1 MPEQIHKMYDLIDD
15 LTVLYEE
22 GVQIFP
28 GRVIVNAK
36 ELYKIIDAFPNAI
49 SNEISDAKII
59 LKKKDEILQEAKLR
73 AERIIQD
80 AENERYKLLNES
92 SLNKAMEEHAEKFRQ
107 SVFEEC
113 QQIKMAAFNEAQ
125 ELRLSAKND
134 SVRMKEDSQE
144 YAQQLLNNLEQDLN
158 RLYQVVMNGQQRL
171 QEMRAADS
179 MQQMN
184 NDLDSTAINK

>member
-1 MPEQIHKMYDLIDD
+1 MAESEAKMFDLVDA
-15 LTVLYEE
+15 LVTLYEE
-22 GVQIFP
+22 GIPVFP
-28 GRVIVNAK
+28 GRSIVDSK
-36 ELYKIIDAFPNAI
+36 KLYSIANAFPSAI
-49 SNEISDAKII
+49 SNEINDARII

-107 SVFEEC
+107 TVLDEC

-125 ELRLSAKND
+125 ELRLSAKNE
-134 SVRMKEDSQE
+134 SVRMKEDSQQ

-171 QEMRAADS
+171 QEMRSAES
-179 MQQMN
+179 IQH
-184 NDLDSTAINK
+184 LHE

>member
-1 MPEQIHKMYDLIDD
+1 MVETEAKLFDLIDE
-15 LTVLYEE
+15 LTALTDDAIP
-22 GVQIFP
+22 IFP
-28 GRVIVNAK
+28 GRIVVNQRELIRIVNS
-36 ELYKIIDAFPNAI
+36 FPNAI
-49 SNEISDAKII
+49 SDEINDARVI

-107 SVFEEC
+107 TVFEEC

-134 SVRMKEDSQE
+134 AIRMKEESQA
-144 YAQQLLNNLEQDLN
+144 YAQQLLNNLQRDLDN
-158 RLYQVVMNGQQRL
+158 LYQVVLNGQQRL
-171 QEMRAADS
+171 QEMKTTDY
-179 MQQMN
+179 MQHMGN
-184 NDLDSTAINK
+184 E

>member
-1 MPEQIHKMYDLIDD
+1 MAETEAKMFDLVDA
-15 LTVLYEE
+15 LEALYEE
-22 GVQIFP
+22 GIPVFP
-28 GRVIVNAK
+28 GRSIVDSKRLYSIAK
-36 ELYKIIDAFPNAI
+36 AFPNAI
-49 SNEISDAKII
+49 SNEINDARII

-80 AENERYKLLNES
+80 AENE

-107 SVFEEC
+107 TVFDEC

-125 ELRLSAKND
+125 ELRLSAKNE
-134 SVRMKEDSQE
+134 SLKMKEDSQQ

-171 QEMRAADS
+171 QEMRSAES
-179 MQQMN
+179 IQH
-184 NDLDSTAINK
+184 LHE

>member
-1 MPEQIHKMYDLIDD
+1 MAESIDKMFDLINDLSTLCDD
-15 LTVLYEE
+15 
-22 GVQIFP
+22 GIPIFP
-28 GRVIVNAK
+28 GRMIVNTK
-36 ELYKIIDAFPNAI
+36 ELYKIVNAFPNAI
-49 SNEISDAKII
+49 SDEINDARII
-59 LKKKDEILQEAKLR
+59 LKKKDEIIQEAKLR

-107 SVFEEC
+107 TVFEEC

-134 SVRMKEDSQE
+134 SIKMKEESRE

-171 QEMRAADS
+171 QEMKSADS
-179 MQQMN
+179 MQQQMN
-184 NDLDSTAINK
+184 DSQG

>member
-1 MPEQIHKMYDLIDD
+1 MAESVNKMFDLIDD
-15 LTVLYEE
+15 LSALCDDGIPV
-22 GVQIFP
+22 FP
-28 GRVIVNAK
+28 GRMIVNTK
-36 ELYKIIDAFPNAI
+36 ELYKIVNAFPNAI
-49 SNEISDAKII
+49 SDEINDARII
-59 LKKKDEILQEAKLR
+59 LKKKDEILQEAKMR

-107 SVFEEC
+107 TVFEEC

-125 ELRLSAKND
+125 ELRLNAKND
-134 SVRMKEDSQE
+134 SIRMKEESQE

-171 QEMRAADS
+171 QEMKSNDA
-179 MQQMN
+179 MQQG
-184 NDLDSTAINK
+184 APEQQQ

>member
-1 MPEQIHKMYDLIDD
+1 MTEPEAKMFDLIDA
-15 LTVLYEE
+15 LGALYEE
-22 GVQIFP
+22 GIPVFP
-28 GRVIVNAK
+28 GRAIIDAKRLYRIVNAFPSAVTD
-36 ELYKIIDAFPNAI
+36 EVNDAR
-49 SNEISDAKII
+49 II

-107 SVFEEC
+107 TVFEEC

-125 ELRLSAKND
+125 ELKISAKNE
-134 SVRMKEDSQE
+134 SIRMKEDSQE

-171 QEMRAADS
+171 QEMKSADT
-179 MQQMN
+179 MQQQQN
-184 NDLDSTAINK
+184 Q

>member
-1 MPEQIHKMYDLIDD
+1 MVETEAKLFDLIDE
-15 LTVLYEE
+15 LTALTDDAIP
-22 GVQIFP
+22 IFP
-28 GRVIVNAK
+28 GRIVVNQRELIRIVNS
-36 ELYKIIDAFPNAI
+36 FPNAI
-49 SNEISDAKII
+49 SDEINDARVI

-107 SVFEEC
+107 TVFEEC

-134 SVRMKEDSQE
+134 AIRMKEESQA
-144 YAQQLLNNLEQDLN
+144 YAQQLLNNLQQDLDN
-158 RLYQVVMNGQQRL
+158 LYQVVLNGQQRL
-171 QEMRAADS
+171 QEMKTTDY
-179 MQQMN
+179 MQHMGN
-184 NDLDSTAINK
+184 E